1 MHLRQKENY
10 GCGVYSIANALQC
23 EDFVTNEKLEL
34 SINGNN
40 VGQLGAW
47 LYEYRIQ
54 CFLSCVIYNNEEVI
68 DIFDL
73 NPTFI
78 EDCENQWV
86 PFFIIIK
93 TNGEMNHRIG
103 CRYMKNGS
111 IVVHDSL
118 YETEFVYDCF
128 DCFEKAYY
136 GKIIAYDVLR
146 NYQNEPIFIKLN
158 N

>member
-1 MHLRQKENY
+1 MHLKQKENY

-23 EDFVTNEKLEL
+23 EDFATDEKLEL

-40 VGQLGAW
+40 VGQLSIW
-47 LYEYRIQ
+47 LHEYTIQ
-54 CFLSCVIYNNEEVI
+54 CFLSCVIYNNGRII

-73 NPTFI
+73 KPIFI

-86 PFFIIIK
+86 PFFITIK
-93 TNGEMNHRIG
+93 TNSEMNHRIG
-103 CRYMKNGS
+103 CRYMKDGK

-118 YETEFVYDCF
+118 YENEFVYDCF
-128 DCFEKAYY
+128 DSFKKAYHS
-136 GKIIAYDVLR
+136 KVIAYDVLR
-146 NYQNEPIFIKLN
+146 NYKNEAIFMKLN

>member
-86 PFFIIIK
+86 PFFITIK
-93 TNGEMNHRIG
+93 TFIFFYLMFLVKLSNRFAKSSLTFTNGKRTVFSDNPLALKTSFIPPG
-103 CRYMKNGS
+103 FPCS
-111 IVVHDSL
+111 
-118 YETEFVYDCF
+118 
-128 DCFEKAYY
+128 
-136 GKIIAYDVLR
+136 KIISIESAKR
-146 NYQNEPIFIKLN
+146 
-158 N
+158 